1 MLNTLIKFVLSQRL
15 LVSMATL
22 ALSVAGVIA
31 WRLLPIDAFP
41 DVTNVQVMVL
51 TEAPGLASVDVE
63 QRVTFPVERSL
74 QGLPKVR
81 QIRSM
86 SKAGFSQ
93 VIAVFEDDV
102 DTYFARQLVFER
114 LQYAKEE
121 LPPGVE
127 PEMGPISTGLG
138 EIYQYTLESPTRSP
152 MELRTIQD
160 WLISPQLRAIAGV
173 NEVNSFGGF
182 VKQYQV
188 SVDPA
193 RLLKYNLTLST
204 ILAGL
209 ERNNANAGGSFL
221 TRDWEQAYVRGVGL
235 FASMADIENVV
246 LHAKDGTPVYL
257 KDVADVAVGP
267 QTRQGAVTQDGK
279 GETVAGMVIMLRG
292 ANSKIVVD
300 SVKKAIPAIQ
310 ACLPKDVS
318 IKPFYDRTS
327 LIQACV
333 KTVTDALLEGGI
345 FVVLVLFLLLGNF
358 TGAIIVALALPF
370 TAFIAFVLMGWQG
383 VTANL
388 MSLGGLALAL
398 GMVVDASVVVTENIA
413 RHLSERA
420 GENIPKRTV
429 VYEAI
434 AEVARPI
441 LFAIL
446 IIVVVL
452 LPLFTLE
459 QMEGKMFKP
468 LALTMCFAMA
478 GSLLVALTITPVLC
492 SLFLKG
498 HTTTRDN
505 LCLRAIK
512 AVYLPVLGAVMR
524 FKWTTILAALTLFV
538 ATMFI
543 VPRLGT
549 EFLPQL
555 DEGSLAI
562 NCVRLPSASLDGSV
576 AVGTEM
582 EKRLLKF
589 PEVETVVTKTG
600 RAEISE
606 DPMGP
611 EQNDL
616 VIMLHPEKAWT
627 TGRTKEQLIKAM
639 QQELAVIPGVRL
651 SFSQP
656 IALRVNELIS
666 GVKSDLAV
674 KVFGPDL
681 TVLKPQ
687 ADKIASALGGVR
699 GAEDVKVEQI
709 SGAAQIEIV
718 ADRQAI
724 ARYKIDLADINE
736 LIETAVGGKVAT
748 TMVEG
753 QMRFAVLVRYPEK
766 DRCDIEALSRLL
778 VPAPDGSRIPLSRLA
793 AIRETESPAQVSR
806 EKGMRRVV
814 VECNIRGRDM
824 GSFVAETRRALQPI
838 VGSLPAGYF
847 LEYGGQFENQQRAM
861 QRLTVVVPVS
871 ILLIFLML
879 FSALNSVRNAAMV
892 LANLPFAL
900 VGGVLTMAAL
910 KINLS
915 VSTAIGFIVLFGTAV
930 GNGVLLVAFFSQL
943 RQQGLSAEEAVR
955 KGCELRLRPLT
966 MTTLTSVLGLLP
978 MIYATGSG
986 SEIQRP
992 LAAVIL
998 GGLASSLALTL
1009 LVLPAI
1015 YSLAE
1020 SRRERK
1026 ETPPEPMRTGRS
1038 AP

>member
-1 MLNTLIKFVLSQRL
+1 MLNNFIKFILTQRL
-15 LVSMATL
+15 MVIMAAA

-31 WRLLPIDAFP
+31 WRMLPIDAFP

-51 TEAPGLASVDVE
+51 SDAPGLASVDVE
-63 QRVTFPVERSL
+63 QRVTFPVEKSL

-81 QIRSM
+81 QVRSM

-93 VIAVFEDDV
+93 VIVVFEDDV

-114 LQYAKEE
+114 LQAAKEQ
-121 LPPGVE
+121 LPEGVE

-138 EIYQYTLESPTRSP
+138 EIYQYTLESDSRTP

-160 WLISPQLRAIAGV
+160 WLVSPQLRSIAGV

-182 VKQYQV
+182 VKQYHV
-188 SVDPA
+188 VVDPA
-193 RLLKYNLTLST
+193 RLLKYKLTLDEV
-204 ILAGL
+204 LEGL
-209 ERNNANAGGSFL
+209 ERSNANSGGSFL
-221 TRDWEQAYVRGVGL
+221 TKGWEQSYVRGVGL
-235 FASMADIENVV
+235 FETASDIEDVV

-257 KDVADVAVGP
+257 KDVAEVKIGP
-267 QTRQGAVTQDGK
+267 QTRQGAVSQDGK

-300 SVKKAIPAIQ
+300 SVKKAIPAVQ
-310 ACLPKDVS
+310 ASLPKDVT

-327 LIQACV
+327 LIQACI
-333 KTVTDALLEGGI
+333 KTVSDALMQGGL
-345 FVVLVLFLLLGNF
+345 FVVLVLFMFLGNF
-358 TGAIIVALALPF
+358 RGAVIVALALPF
-370 TAFIAFVLMGWQG
+370 TAFITFILMGWQG

-398 GMVVDASVVVTENIA
+398 GMVVDASIVVTENIA
-413 RHLSERA
+413 RLLSERS
-420 GENIPKRTV
+420 GEKSLKGTII
-429 VYEAI
+429 YEAI
-434 AEVARPI
+434 IEVARPI
-441 LFAIL
+441 VFAIL

-468 LALTMCFAMA
+468 LATTMCFAMA
-478 GSLLVALTITPVLC
+478 GSLVAALTITPVLC

-498 HTTTRDN
+498 QKTTRDN
-505 LCLRAIK
+505 FSIRVIK
-512 AVYLPVLGAVMR
+512 AAYMPLLSLALRFRWVTLAV
-524 FKWTTILAALTLFV
+524 AVALFA
-538 ATMFI
+538 ATMLL

-562 NCVRLPSASLDGSV
+562 NVVRLPSASLDGSV
-576 AVGTEM
+576 AVGTVM
-582 EKRLLKF
+582 EQRLLKF

-616 VIMLHPEKAWT
+616 VIMLHPEKEWK
-627 TGRTKEQLIKAM
+627 TGRTKEELVDAIKAD
-639 QQELAVIPGVRL
+639 LAVIPGVRL

-681 TVLKPQ
+681 EVLKPQ
-687 ADKIASALGGVR
+687 ADKIASIMGGIR

-709 SGAAQIEIV
+709 SGAAQVEVI
-718 ADRQAI
+718 ADRRAI
-724 ARYKIDLADINE
+724 ARYKIDVADINE

-748 TMVEG
+748 TMIEG
-753 QMRFAVLVRYPEK
+753 QMRFAVLVRFPEK
-766 DRCDIEALSRLL
+766 DRNDIEALGRLL
-778 VPAPDGSRIPLSRLA
+778 VPAPDGTRVPLARLA
-793 AIRETESPAQVSR
+793 KIVETESPAQVSR

-824 GSFVAETRRALQPI
+824 GSFVAETQSSLQSLTQ
-838 VGSLPAGYF
+838 SLPTGYF
-847 LEYGGQFENQQRAM
+847 IEYGGQFENQQRAM
-861 QRLTVVVPVS
+861 KRLGVVVPVS

-879 FSALNSVRNAAMV
+879 FSALGSVRSAFLV
-892 LANLPFAL
+892 IANLPFAL
-900 VGGVLTMAAL
+900 VGGILTMVAL

-930 GNGVLLVAFFSQL
+930 ENGVMLVTFFNQL
-943 RQQGLSAEEAVR
+943 RQEGLSTAEAVR
-955 KGCELRLRPLT
+955 RGCEMRLRPLM
-966 MTTLTSVLGLLP
+966 MTTLTTLLGLLP

-1009 LVLPAI
+1009 IVLPAI
-1015 YSLAE
+1015 YHIVE
-1020 SRRERK
+1020 SRQERK
-1026 ETPPEPMRTGRS
+1026 EVK
-1038 AP
+1038 A